1 MNDNDE
7 RLYGCIP
14 AKDQALMASARGEE
28 SDEAK
33 IAALA
38 APWDRTEQPSIIQ
51 WNDAWK
57 RHLEDLADNY
67 DSLRDANVLPPFWE
81 MSKQKGYKFEEL
93 CRNLQLGSDCTAYGE
108 TNAAQIAAIME
119 IYMGAEFDL
128 EAFNPTGVYAYASGQ
143 TPLEYQSFPDNGR
156 TIYKIAQT
164 ACEIGNF
171 PVSAIG
177 EYTGQAR
184 FTSLMLRNVSVAKE
198 NQLGFVYIG
207 SKSAEELADIII
219 LSLRACKPVIIGN
232 MVALRDGTHQSADGV
247 YISDVGGAWGG
258 GHCTAAVDIK
268 KVGNRYYPFILNSH
282 GNRYPA
288 PDGRPAFGTYITRDG
303 LIRYLS
309 GSFADVMLTTFMK
322 RPRVEYYNLNVC
334 GGISRK

>member
-1 MNDNDE
+1 MNDNE
-7 RLYGCIP
+7 RLFGCIP

-51 WNDAWK
+51 WNEAWK
-57 RHLEDLADNY
+57 RNLEDLADSY
-67 DSLRDANVLPPFWE
+67 DSLRDASALPPVWE
-81 MSKQKGYKFEEL
+81 MAKQKRYDIDEL
-93 CRNLQLGSDCTAYGE
+93 CGKMQGMSDCTAWAVWR
-108 TNAAQIAAIME
+108 AAVCAAIFE
-119 IYMGAEFDL
+119 SWFGAEIDL
-128 EAFNPTGVYAYASGQ
+128 EAYNPNGIYAYSSGQ
-143 TPLEYQSFPDNGR
+143 TPAEYQSYPDNGR

-177 EYTGQAR
+177 EYTRQAR
-184 FTSLMLRNVSVAKE
+184 FTSLMIRNVSVAKE

-207 SKSAEELADIII
+207 SRSAEELADIVI

-232 MVALRDGTHQSADGV
+232 MVALRDGTHKSADGV
-247 YISDVGGAWGG
+247 YVSDVGGSWGG
-258 GHCTAAVDIK
+258 GHATAACDIK
-268 KVGNRYYPFILNSH
+268 KVGDRYYPFIYNSH
-282 GNRYPA
+282 GDIYPA
-288 PDGRPAFGTYITRDG
+288 PDGRPAAGTYVTRDG

-309 GSFADVMLTTFMK
+309 GSFADVMLTTYME
-322 RPRVEYYNLNVC
+322 RPRVEYYNLNP
-334 GGISRK
+334 GGAI

>member
-1 MNDNDE
+1 MNDNE
-7 RLYGCIP
+7 RLFGCIP

-57 RHLEDLADNY
+57 RNLEDLADSY
-67 DSLRDANVLPPFWE
+67 DSLRDASALPPVWE
-81 MSKQKGYKFEEL
+81 MAKQKGYDIAEL
-93 CRNLQLGSDCTAYGE
+93 CGKMQGMNDCTAWGVWR
-108 TNAAQIAAIME
+108 AAMCSAIFE
-119 IYMGAEFDL
+119 LWFGAEFDL
-128 EAFNPTGVYAYASGQ
+128 EAYNPNGIYAYSSGQ
-143 TPLEYQSFPDNGR
+143 TPSEYQYYPDNGR
-156 TIYKIAQT
+156 TIYNIAKT

-177 EYTGQAR
+177 EYTRQAR

-207 SKSAEELADIII
+207 SRSAEELADIVI

-247 YISDVGGAWGG
+247 YVSDVGGSWGG

-268 KVGNRYYPFILNSH
+268 KVGDRYYPFIYNSH
-282 GNRYPA
+282 GDIYPA
-288 PDGRPAFGTYITRDG
+288 PDGRPAAGTYVTRVG

-309 GSFADVMLTTFMK
+309 GSFADVMLTTYME
-322 RPRVEYYNLNVC
+322 RPRVEYYNLNVG